1 MKGIS
6 LVVIKTTDIEKLAG
20 FYEGLGL
27 EFTKHRHGK
36 GPTHYCYEFERT
48 GLVFEIYPLPKG
60 VKHPDITTRLG
71 FYVEKVDQLVE
82 SLKSRGVEIVKLPM
96 MYDWGYSAI
105 VKDIDGRVV
114 ELTEVDDCHLEIG

>member
-6 LVVIKTTDIEKLAG
+6 LVVIKTADIEKLAD
-20 FYEGLGL
+20 FYIGLGL

-36 GPTHYCYEFERT
+36 GPTHYCCEFEET
-48 GLVFEIYPLPKG
+48 GLVFEIYPLPKR
-60 VKHPDITTRLG
+60 VEHPDITTRLG
-71 FYVEKVDQLVE
+71 FYVEKLDQLVE
-82 SLKSRGVEIVKLPM
+82 NLKSREVEIVKSPM

-114 ELTEVDDCHLEIG
+114 ELTEQ